1 MKYTQN
7 ERIMQITEKTLIVGI
22 DVGSETHYARAFN
35 FRGLEYG
42 KLLKF
47 NNDAEGFSR
56 FEDWVRKL
64 VNNNGF
70 KDVTIGMEPT
80 GHYWFNLGEYIERQ
94 SGMRIALVNPHHV
107 KKSKELD
114 DNNPSKTDRKDP
126 KTIAMLIKDGRYI
139 EPYLPEGVYKE
150 LRTAMDSRWR
160 IMKELSA
167 IKNRISRWLCIY
179 FPELTKVF
187 KDWEGKAAILVL
199 KEYATPTKIKEKGID
214 GIIAVWKEHK
224 IRAVGRKRAKMLLE
238 AAVSSV
244 GTTEGLISAEYELE
258 MLLEDY
264 ESKKRQYDKTMELV
278 ERLTKE
284 IPGFEKL
291 LEIKGIGL
299 VTAAGFIAEIG
310 DIKRF
315 SHPKKIQ
322 KLAGLSLKEN
332 SSGKHKGKTTICKRG
347 RKRLRYYLTFGMM
360 PLLSKNEEFRAL
372 HEYYTSRKENPLKKM
387 QSLVAL
393 SNKLIRIFYAILT
406 KNVAYDPQ
414 KMMSD
419 IRRPETKA
427 A

>member
-224 IRAVGRKRAKMLLE
+224 IRAVGRNRAKMLLE

-315 SHPKKIQ
+315 SHPKQIQ

-393 SNKLIRIFYAILT
+393 SNKLIRIFYVILT

>member
-1 MKYTQN
+1 
-7 ERIMQITEKTLIVGI
+7 
-22 DVGSETHYARAFN
+22 
-35 FRGLEYG
+35 
-42 KLLKF
+42 
-47 NNDAEGFSR
+47 
-56 FEDWVRKL
+56 
-64 VNNNGF
+64 
-70 KDVTIGMEPT
+70 
-80 GHYWFNLGEYIERQ
+80 
-94 SGMRIALVNPHHV
+94 
-107 KKSKELD
+107 
-114 DNNPSKTDRKDP
+114 
-126 KTIAMLIKDGRYI
+126 
-139 EPYLPEGVYKE
+139 
-150 LRTAMDSRWR
+150 
-160 IMKELSA
+160 
-167 IKNRISRWLCIY
+167 
-179 FPELTKVF
+179 
-187 KDWEGKAAILVL
+187 
-199 KEYATPTKIKEKGID
+199 
-214 GIIAVWKEHK
+214 
-224 IRAVGRKRAKMLLE
+224 
-238 AAVSSV
+238 
-244 GTTEGLISAEYELE
+244 
-258 MLLEDY
+258 
-264 ESKKRQYDKTMELV
+264 MELV

-315 SHPKKIQ
+315 SHPKQIQ